1 MRLFRVQAPQT
12 IPLHGPRPST
22 GVDVASLCIVA
33 SLLLAIFLLHLVPA
47 LLAGMLVFLLIQ
59 ALAGLTLGALSMAW
73 SRWLALA
80 LLSGLVITS
89 LVFLIL
95 AILTL
100 MKSEYGLIALLS
112 KMAQII
118 AQAKGVL
125 PAWLSQDW
133 PSSPTGIQA
142 ELLNLLHHHVAQL
155 QATGKEL
162 GVLFAHSVVGM
173 VIGGIVALSE
183 VGRRDQLG
191 CLSQAL
197 LIRVQG
203 FALAFRVVMVAQLK
217 ISLINTALAS
227 VYLLLILPAVG
238 VHLPFVKTML
248 VLTFILGLLPIVGN
262 LLSNAIIVTVSL
274 SQSLSIAIASL
285 VFLVLIHKGEYFLN
299 AHIIGTQIRAK
310 AWELLLA
317 MLLMEAML
325 GVAGLVMAAVLY
337 AYLKAEL
344 RLHQLL

>member
-1 MRLFRVQAPQT
+1 MSLFRVKPSPTTPTQWP
-12 IPLHGPRPST
+12 HPRS
-22 GVDVASLCIVA
+22 GVNLASLGIVA
-33 SLLLAIFLLHLVPA
+33 SLLLLVFFLHLVPA

-59 ALAGLTLGALSMAW
+59 SLTRLTFSMLSKVW
-73 SRWLALA
+73 SRWLVLVLMSSWVVLALFVLVLAILSIMKSEHGLLA
-80 LLSGLVITS
+80 LLD
-89 LVFLIL
+89 
-95 AILTL
+95 
-100 MKSEYGLIALLS
+100 E
-112 KMAQII
+112 MAQII
-118 AQAKGVL
+118 GEAKGVL
-125 PAWLSQDW
+125 PLWLSYDW

-142 ELLNLLHHHVAQL
+142 AVVSLLQHHIAQL

-162 GVLFAHSVVGM
+162 GLLLAHLIVGA

-183 VGRRDQLG
+183 VNRCDRLG
-191 CLSQAL
+191 VLSQAL

-203 FALAFRVVMVAQLK
+203 FTAAFRAVMLAQLK

-238 VHLPFVKTML
+238 AHLPFVKTML

-262 LLSNAIIVTVSL
+262 LFSNAIIVTVSF

-285 VFLVLIHKGEYFLN
+285 VFLVLIHKSEYFLN
-299 AHIIGTQIRAK
+299 AQIIGTQIRAK

-317 MLLMEAML
+317 MLLMEAMF

-337 AYLKAEL
+337 AYLKIEL
-344 RLHQLL
+344 RLHKLL